1 MVLNL
6 EILQQFIDRNSTQKE
21 DHKIWNQSIQNAL
34 TMTSFYQKV
43 GLSKNNYQPYELF
56 WIIENRKEMVPNTKL
71 ERACQINN
79 CVSHYNAIQYNL
91 ESIVEMDV
99 HTYIKVCE
107 RFDNLCETNSE
118 TNSETNCV
126 NWKGSV
132 DMNGYGQFRFLGKSK
147 DAHCVSYIL
156 ANCEDIPKGLV
167 VRHLCPTKNRLCVNP
182 DHLTVGTAQQNSQDE
197 IDGGHTRK
205 GEKNHN
211 TTISKQVAQS
221 IIDSFGNKKTIKER
235 AAEFGVS
242 KTIVQSIDTARVWRH
257 LMTLEQISERESV
270 ERLKRNNEVVSD
282 DIIQKVKN
290 SKESL
295 RKCGKTHNITTSIV
309 QKIRNG
315 KYKSSLERDEI
326 GFKEAI
332 ERLVKYSTNFHDP
345 VTGIE
350 HLLFKN
356 DISQDSNA
364 KRYRIF
370 YFGRCFNVHQ
380 ASYMAHRKI
389 KSIEQGKVVRHRCV
403 YKHCVSY
410 ECLELGTMQDNAN
423 DKQRDNTTNKGEL
436 HPNAKITQKLANQ
449 IKETKGIGTQQ
460 QRSEFFK
467 VSIKNI
473 SNIDCNRTWTHLE
486 DNEIDQ
492 KVIDNLEEY
501 VASQPT
507 QPKIKRARLL

>member
-1 MVLNL
+1 
-6 EILQQFIDRNSTQKE
+6 
-21 DHKIWNQSIQNAL
+21 
-34 TMTSFYQKV
+34 
-43 GLSKNNYQPYELF
+43 
-56 WIIENRKEMVPNTKL
+56 
-71 ERACQINN
+71 
-79 CVSHYNAIQYNL
+79 
-91 ESIVEMDV
+91 MDV

-107 RFDNLCETNSE
+107 RFDNLCEPISQTS
-118 TNSETNCV
+118 CI

-132 DMNGYGQFRFLGKSK
+132 DMNGYGQFGFLGKSK
-147 DAHCVSYIL
+147 GAHCVSYML
-156 ANCEDIPKGLV
+156 SNCEDIPKGLV

-205 GEKNHN
+205 GEKNPN
-211 TTISKQVAQS
+211 TTISNEVAQM

-242 KTIVQSIDTARVWRH
+242 KGIVESIDSARNWRH

-295 RKCGKTHNITTSIV
+295 RKCGKTYNITTSIV

-332 ERLVKYSTNFHDP
+332 ERLVKHSTKFKDASG
-345 VTGIE
+345 VE

-356 DISQDSNA
+356 DKSQDSNV
-364 KRYRIF
+364 KRYQTS
-370 YFGRCFNVHQ
+370 YFGKLVIVHR
-380 ASYMAHRKI
+380 ASYMANNKI
-389 KSIEQGKVVRHRCV
+389 KSIEEGKVVRHRCV

-410 ECLELGTMQDNAN
+410 ECLELGTVQDNAN

-449 IKETKGIGTQQ
+449 IKQTKGIGTQQ

-486 DNEIDQ
+486 DDEIDQ
-492 KVIDNLEEY
+492 EVIENLEEY